1 MATLAASQGAIPMQ
15 TLFTTSRTSLNLDE
29 RREDFE
35 GKEDYE
41 GMRVRLRQKVGGR
54 ASPKESERFLRL
66 MRDRGGG
73 NVALAWR
80 RYFDSDGDGDL
91 SFREFC
97 EALIELKYKGDVP
110 ALWSELGGNMSNTL
124 SLEALDPENASIL
137 DYFGRWCALT
147 LGGPLEVFKN
157 IDADGSDSLTADEFA
172 EGLRDLKFFDAE
184 GLPEGLKSEEA
195 VLLNL
200 FPLLD
205 QNGHGCITPTQI
217 IFLEKDLPKKEA
229 LERQLARIAKH
240 GAEAAPE
247 PLHNEAQRMLHKLA
261 MQSTML
267 GGKHWKLMRDNV
279 AIGES
284 GGSSKGKRSLR
295 GSHSSTSLAMRGTS
309 SSRASPTSGGAS
321 RTTLPH
327 IGSDSQL
334 LLPKPGSSGGCGS
347 QDSAGGGRPSLV
359 QPLPAL

>member
-1 MATLAASQGAIPMQ
+1 MTTAGPLVEGPIPIE
-15 TLFTTSRTSLNLDE
+15 TFFSTGRSSLNLDE

-41 GMRVRLRQKVGGR
+41 NMRIRLKKKVESR
-54 ASPKESERFLRL
+54 PKVNESERFLKM
-66 MRDRGGG
+66 MRERGGG

-80 RYFDSDGDGDL
+80 RYFDADGDGEL

-110 ALWSELGGNMSNTL
+110 ALWRELGGAMSNTL

-137 DYFGRWCALT
+137 DYFGKWCAEL
-147 LGGPLEVFKN
+147 LGGPLEVFKH

-172 EGLRDLKFFDAE
+172 EGLGELGFFKAE
-184 GLPEGLKSEEA
+184 GLPKGLETEDGI
-195 VLLNL
+195 LEHL

-205 QNGHGCITPTQI
+205 QNGHGCITPSQI

-267 GGKHWKLMRDNV
+267 GGKHWKLGGV
-279 AIGES
+279 LGEPP
-284 GGSSKGKRSLR
+284 KGKRALR
-295 GSHSSTSLAMRGTS
+295 GSQSASSLASGGRSPAGS
-309 SSRASPTSGGAS
+309 ARASQAS
-321 RTTLPH
+321 LPH
-327 IGSDSQL
+327 IGSSPSLEKTSGVDSTGER
-334 LLPKPGSSGGCGS
+334 K
-347 QDSAGGGRPSLV
+347 PSLV